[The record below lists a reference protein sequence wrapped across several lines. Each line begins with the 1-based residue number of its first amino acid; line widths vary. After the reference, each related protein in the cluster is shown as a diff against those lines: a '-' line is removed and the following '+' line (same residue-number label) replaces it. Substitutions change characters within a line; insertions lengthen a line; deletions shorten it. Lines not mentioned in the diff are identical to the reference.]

1 MIARCSQPE
10 VGWLGWRSNEDEQ
23 LLAALSAACNFDRGP
38 VSAGLSTRESTRK
51 VLIVDARSYAS
62 AVTNRARG
70 GGVECPQYYP
80 CAEIQFMCLPNI
92 HSVRKS
98 AQALRAL
105 AAEPPDHAK

>member
-1 MIARCSQPE
+1 MTSACQDPNSTT
-10 VGWLGWRSNEDEQ
+10 SN
-23 LLAALSAACNFDRGP
+23 
-38 VSAGLSTRESTRK
+38 TTRK
-51 VLIVDARSYAS
+51 LLIIDARSYAS

-70 GGVECPQYYP
+70 GGCECPQYYP

-98 AQALRAL
+98 FQALRAL